1 MVPDGEAH
9 KTLST
14 VQGLYD
20 CFIDAGL
27 DRRSAVLALGGGV
40 VGDMAGFAAD
50 TYLRGV
56 PLVQLPTTLL
66 SMVDSSVGG
75 KVAVDH
81 PRGKNLVGA
90 FKQPTLVVADSGTL
104 SSLTDGE
111 LANGLAEVVKTGLI
125 GDAVLFEQIE
135 AHGPDPLTWLVERAV
150 RVKIAVVEEDPYEQG
165 RRAILNL
172 GHTFGH
178 ALELLSHYA
187 LSHGQGVSI
196 GLVAA
201 ARLSARLG
209 FCDPTLPGRVE
220 RVLVRLGLPVR
231 YLEPTPAQIWEAM
244 ATDKKRRGKTLRFI
258 LLRDVGDVFV
268 TDQVSRGDVL
278 AVLQTLKGA

>member
-1 MVPDGEAH
+1 MV
-9 KTLST
+9 
-14 VQGLYD
+14 
-20 CFIDAGL
+20 
-27 DRRSAVLALGGGV
+27 
-40 VGDMAGFAAD
+40 GFAAD

-90 FKQPTLVVADSGTL
+90 FKQPELVVADSGTL
-104 SSLTDGE
+104 STLPDGE
-111 LANGLAEVVKTGLI
+111 LASGLAEVVKTGLL
-125 GDAVLFEQIE
+125 GDVALFEQIE
-135 AHGPDPLTWLVERAV
+135 AHGPAPLTWLVERAV
-150 RVKIAVVEEDPYEQG
+150 RVKIAVVEEDPYEHG

-178 ALELLSHYA
+178 ALELLSRYA

-201 ARLSARLG
+201 ARLSARMG
-209 FCDPTLPGRVE
+209 FCDPTLPDRVE
-220 RVLVRLGLPVR
+220 EVLVRLGLPVR
-231 YLEPTPAQIWEAM
+231 YLESTPDEIWEAM

-268 TDQVSRGDVL
+268 IDQVATGDVL
-278 AVLQTLKGA
+278 AVLETLKGP